1 MSERAATHRTAVV
14 RMLAVGA
21 VLGALA
27 ACSDPDTGGPE
38 PTEPA
43 TSSSTTESP
52 TESPTEPTPDVA
64 VAEVRAALGA
74 VDPCGL
80 LATGTEGAS
89 ARFAEGPHTCEGQ
102 LGDVRVRVEVG
113 VPFDEAS
120 RETAEPQEI
129 AGLAAYDQ
137 PDRCRVVFPAGASLG
152 IAVEADSGCKGV
164 TEAGA
169 IVGAA
174 LATDIDARLRT
185 PRPDVHTAC
194 ELMTGAVADPA
205 TLVDAVGDMSQG
217 LDHCE
222 VAAGAVL
229 SRTAISLGYTETSFD
244 EMARLIG
251 GEIVSVNGQ
260 DAVLNPGQGG
270 LCYLHTYL
278 WSTSAEGRGDVES
291 EAVISASTCKEA
303 RTVAASVV
311 TAADQEPAS
320 PSSVSD
326 LLTHGG

>member
-1 MSERAATHRTAVV
+1 
-14 RMLAVGA
+14 MLAVGA

-27 ACSDPDTGGPE
+27 ACSDPGADGPE

-43 TSSSTTESP
+43 TSSTAQSP

-120 RETAEPQEI
+120 RETAEPQVI
-129 AGLAAYDQ
+129 AGLAAYGQ

-152 IAVEADSGCKGV
+152 IAVEADSNCKGV

-174 LATDIDARLRT
+174 LATDTDARFRT
-185 PRPDVHTAC
+185 PGPDAHTAC
-194 ELMTGAVADPA
+194 QLLTGAVADPA

-222 VAAGAVL
+222 VATGAVL

-244 EMARLIG
+244 EMVPLIG
-251 GEIVSVNGQ
+251 GEVVSVNGH
-260 DAVLNPGQGG
+260 DAVLNPGESG

-311 TAADQEPAS
+311 TAAGHEPAS
-320 PSSVSD
+320 PGSVSD
-326 LLTHGG
+326 LLTQGG